1 MTELGESVTG
11 KSYQPLLEERGRGR
25 RRRRRYLFTL
35 MFGADDDVL
44 VPLVSPEA
52 AVNAVAGAVLAVSTK
67 ICLLKV
73 GK

>member
-11 KSYQPLLEERGRGR
+11 KSYQPLLEERGRG